1 MAFDFHKNFTIKNA
15 YSHINEMFDCD
26 DNRDRVFTPE
36 AVKCSFG
43 YVRGFFYNESDATI
57 YLIHYGVGE
66 KHQYSDIFKV
76 DEDDAY
82 LCAEKILK
90 DEFTLAVNRHHP
102 LYVGEKVY
110 DDNEGL
116 ICEVVEI
123 KGKKVKVSQEKYI
136 EENKKMSHIE
146 REYEEDFPMEWESD
160 DDAIYQFVD
169 GVTDA
174 REGNPVC
181 YEHTSIGYPFYSPY
195 LYENLYAFEVEGL
208 SFEDKAKYI
217 KDRNSESNCNDDEV
231 VYDNEVVITQSII
244 EKAEQVLIN
253 NGIKE
258 NKACAVLQTLG
269 YVLFDGELYP
279 EPI

>member
-26 DNRDRVFTPE
+26 DNRDRVFIPE

-57 YLIHYGVGE
+57 YLIHYDVDGNH
-66 KHQYSDIFKV
+66 KYSDIFKV

-90 DEFTLAVNRHHP
+90 DEFALAVNRHHP

-110 DDNEGL
+110 DNNEQL

-123 KGKKVKVSQEKYI
+123 NGKKVKVSQEKYV
-136 EENKKMSHIE
+136 EENKKMFDLDC
-146 REYEEDFPMEWESD
+146 EDDAMEWETE
-160 DDAIYQFVD
+160 DDAVYQFVD
-169 GVTDA
+169 GVTDS

-181 YEHTSIGYPFYSPY
+181 YEHTSIDYPFYSPY
-195 LYENLYAFEVEGL
+195 LNENLYTFEVNGL
-208 SFEDKAKYI
+208 SVEDRVKYI
-217 KDRNSESNCNDDEV
+217 KEENGEGNCNDDEV
-231 VYDNEVVITQSII
+231 VYDNEVVITKGII
-244 EKAEQVLIN
+244 EKAEQVLID
-253 NGIKE
+253 NGIEKDE
-258 NKACAVLQTLG
+258 ACVVLQALG

-279 EPI
+279 EPF

>member
-1 MAFDFHKNFTIKNA
+1 MSFDFSKYFTIKNA

-57 YLIHYGVGE
+57 YLIHYDVDGNH
-66 KHQYSDIFKV
+66 KYSDIFKV
-76 DEDDAY
+76 NEDDAY

-90 DEFTLAVNRHHP
+90 DEFALAVNRHHP

-110 DDNEGL
+110 DNNEQL

-123 KGKKVKVSQEKYI
+123 NGKKVKVSQEKYV
-136 EENKKMSHIE
+136 EENKKMFDLDC
-146 REYEEDFPMEWESD
+146 EDDAMEWETE
-160 DDAIYQFVD
+160 DDAVYQFVD

-181 YEHTSIGYPFYSPY
+181 YEHTSIDYPFYSPY

-208 SFEDKAKYI
+208 ENGEKYI
-217 KDRNSESNCNDDEV
+217 KEENDEGNCNDDEI
-231 VYDNEVVITQSII
+231 VYDNEVVITKGII
-244 EKAEQVLIN
+244 EKAEQVLID
-253 NGIKE
+253 NGIEKDE
-258 NKACAVLQTLG
+258 ACVVLQALG

-279 EPI
+279 ESI